1 MVYLIIIAILCIIL
15 VLFGIYHMFCMKRNA
30 EFAVDV
36 MERLEQAYQQNV
48 ELSNGYSELVEKYA
62 EQLDLH
68 AKNLDELS
76 DKNRELNENVY
87 LLSEEKDRVDFTLN
101 VVRQERDKLETE
113 NNALRL
119 KVFNLET
126 GKKEETTDGTEEE

>member
-1 MVYLIIIAILCIIL
+1 MVYLIIIAILCLLL

-30 EFAVDV
+30 EFATEA

-48 ELSNGYSELVEKYA
+48 KLSDGYSELVKQYA
-62 EQLDLH
+62 ERLDIH

-76 DKNRELNENVY
+76 DKNRQLNDDVY
-87 LLSEEKDRVDFTLN
+87 LLSEEKDKVEFTLN
-101 VVRQERDKLETE
+101 IVRQERDKLEIE

-119 KVFNLET
+119 KIFNLET
-126 GKKEETTDGTEEE
+126 GKEEEIDDESEE

>member
-1 MVYLIIIAILCIIL
+1 MIYLIIIAILCLIL

-30 EFAVDV
+30 EFAAEAL
-36 MERLEQAYQQNV
+36 ERLEQAHQQNV

-62 EQLDLH
+62 ERLDLH

-76 DKNRELNENVY
+76 DKNRQLNDDIY
-87 LLSEEKDRVDFTLN
+87 RLSEEKDRIDFTLETY
-101 VVRQERDKLETE
+101 RQERDKLETE

-119 KVFNLET
+119 KIFNLES
-126 GKKEETTDGTEEE
+126 GKKEETTDGTEE